1 MKIVV
6 ISLRSDDHAP
16 EEFEPYLAAEAKT
29 VLGFMAD
36 DFVRELYSIP
46 EGRGA
51 VAIVEAASEA
61 EAREKFA
68 TLPLAKA
75 GLGAHPDKPRH
86 RNDEAQR
93 QDEGAA
99 EGDRPAGK

>member
-6 ISLRSDDHAP
+6 ISLRSGDHAP

-51 VAIVEAASEA
+51 VAIVEAASGA

-75 GLGAHPDKPRH
+75 GLLNIEFYPVTAFRAIKPLA
-86 RNDEAQR
+86 DSL
-93 QDEGAA
+93 
-99 EGDRPAGK
+99 

>member
-6 ISLRSDDHAP
+6 ISLRSEDHAP

-51 VAIVEAASEA
+51 VAIVEAAREA
-61 EAREKFA
+61 EAREKQEEHNS
-68 TLPLAKA
+68 LVPLEY
-75 GLGAHPDKPRH
+75 GMVLFSGHFRFDL
-86 RNDEAQR
+86 
-93 QDEGAA
+93 
-99 EGDRPAGK
+99 